1 MNPSDPND
9 PKAPAPPP
17 ATPAGSAPANPSSPT
32 PSSTSSSSVTTSGVS
47 AIPTP
52 ADVGSGGTGPV
63 SSRGLSGLVQQGG
76 PVRRFL
82 SRWGFP
88 LFVLLILILGRSVL
102 LPFVFAGLIA
112 YILSPVVRA
121 MAERADGSR
130 RMPRGLAIIVC
141 YIVFIAAI
149 VGFLFLL
156 VPRLS
161 KDVAR
166 IGSEAP
172 ALVKRINE
180 EWAPEAA
187 RWIEKRIKPADP
199 KPPVAAEP
207 PIVADVPLPPGT
219 AFTMTPLPDG
229 RFAVTMTPSGIQ
241 MRPLPA
247 GGFHLQTEEK
257 PPEPATMED
266 KIRTLAGKALAG
278 LQSRLDDAVR
288 VGQRLVTGII
298 KGVFTFFLTLMIG
311 AFILIDMEKVHAFLR
326 SLFPPNVRDDY
337 DIIIA
342 GIDRGLSGVIR
353 GQLLIC
359 LINGL
364 LTYLGL
370 IIFDVKYSLI
380 LAVVAGVMSLIPIF
394 GSILST
400 IPIVLSAFVSGE
412 HGLDIFRAVAMTVWI
427 VLIHF
432 IEANLLNPKIIG
444 TAAKIHPVL
453 VIFSLILGEHS
464 YGLVGALLAV
474 PVLSTIQVVF
484 VFLYRKAWKDMRRG
498 GGGGGADSGP
508 IGGAFFGNTG
518 PLPRVDTG
526 TTPRP

>member
-1 MNPSDPND
+1 MTPTDPT
-9 PKAPAPPP
+9 APTFATAP
-17 ATPAGSAPANPSSPT
+17 
-32 PSSTSSSSVTTSGVS
+32 SSSSTGAEQAAAPTSPS
-47 AIPTP
+47 TP
-52 ADVGSGGTGPV
+52 VPDMGGSGPV
-63 SSRGLSGLVQQGG
+63 RRWPGQTGG

-88 LFVLLILILGRSVL
+88 LFLLFILVLGRSVL

-112 YILSPVVRA
+112 YILSPVVRW
-121 MAERADGSR
+121 MAERPDGTSR
-130 RMPRGLAIIVC
+130 MHRGIAIILC

-172 ALVKRINE
+172 ALIKRVNE
-180 EWAPEAA
+180 EWAPNAA
-187 RWIEKRIKPADP
+187 RWLEKRVKLSPLPPA
-199 KPPVAAEP
+199 AAEP
-207 PIVADVPLPPGT
+207 PVVADVPLPPGT

-229 RFAVTMTPSGIQ
+229 RYAVSMTPSGVQ
-241 MRPLPA
+241 VRPLPN

-257 PPEPATMED
+257 PPEPASMED
-266 KIRTLAGKALAG
+266 KIRSLAGKGLSS

-288 VGQRLVTGII
+288 LGQRLVTGII
-298 KGVFTFFLTLMIG
+298 RGIFTFFLTLMIG
-311 AFILIDMEKVHAFLR
+311 AFILIDMEKVHVFLR
-326 SLFPPNVRDDY
+326 SMFPPNVRDDY
-337 DIIIA
+337 DVIIA

-359 LINGL
+359 LINGI
-364 LTYLGL
+364 LTYVGL
-370 IIFDVKYSLI
+370 VIFGIKYSLI

-400 IPIVLSAFVSGE
+400 IPIVLASLVSGE
-412 HGLDIFRAVAMTVWI
+412 HGLDIFRAVAMTAWI
-427 VLIHF
+427 VGIHF

-484 VFLYRKAWKDMRRG
+484 LFLYRKAWKEQPRRG
-498 GGGGGADSGP
+498 AE
-508 IGGAFFGNTG
+508 TG
-518 PLPRVDTG
+518 SLPRIDTG
-526 TTPRP
+526 SIPRPTP

>member
-1 MNPSDPND
+1 MTTSDP
-9 PKAPAPPP
+9 
-17 ATPAGSAPANPSSPT
+17 SESPSSLPQSGVPQST
-32 PSSTSSSSVTTSGVS
+32 PETSSGGGAAGRSRSVS
-47 AIPTP
+47 ASPP
-52 ADVGSGGTGPV
+52 
-63 SSRGLSGLVQQGG
+63 GG

-88 LFVLLILILGRSVL
+88 LFVLLILFLGRRVL

-121 MAERADGSR
+121 MAERVDGTR
-130 RMPRGLAIIVC
+130 RLSRGLAIVLC

-166 IGSEAP
+166 IGAEAP
-172 ALVKRINE
+172 ALLKKVNE
-180 EWAPEAA
+180 EWAPQAA
-187 RWIEKRIKPADP
+187 QWLEKRIKTVPP
-199 KPPVAAEP
+199 KSVPDDP

-229 RFAVTMTPSGIQ
+229 AFAVSMTPSGIHV
-241 MRPLPA
+241 RPLPD
-247 GGFHLQTEEK
+247 GGFHLETEEK
-257 PPEPATMED
+257 PPEPASMED
-266 KIRTLAGKALAG
+266 KIRALAGKALAG

-288 VGQRLVTGII
+288 IGQRLVTGII
-298 KGVFTFFLTLMIG
+298 KGIFTFFLTLMIG

-337 DIIIA
+337 DVIIA

-359 LINGL
+359 LVNGV
-364 LTYLGL
+364 LTYVGL
-370 IIFDVKYSLI
+370 VIFGIKYSLI
-380 LAVVAGVMSLIPIF
+380 LALVAGMMSLIPIF

-400 IPIVLSAFVSGE
+400 FPIVLAALVSGDS
-412 HGLDIFRAVAMTVWI
+412 GLDIFRAVAMTGWI
-427 VLIHF
+427 VAIHF

-444 TAAKIHPVL
+444 TAAKVHPVL
-453 VIFSLILGEHS
+453 VIFSLVLGEHS

-474 PVLSTIQVVF
+474 PVLSAIQVVF
-484 VFLYRKAWKDMRRG
+484 VFFYRKAWKDLPRRG
-498 GGGGGADSGP
+498 VDSGP
-508 IGGAFFGNTG
+508 IVRGESG
-518 PLPRVDTG
+518 LI
-526 TTPRP
+526 PRP